1 MKKIIVVT
9 IIAIIVCSLS
19 YAKIYPTT
27 TIVPE
32 DNNLRFSDLMVEAN
46 DSRGRRVMITTE
58 NREKIPGFYYNACIN
73 EILKGSEIGIIEGYD
88 DGTFKPDNPVGKGDF
103 IKLAISLSLGINNNA
118 NGINRLDNYEIR
130 VPFEHYTAKYIA
142 IAEMQG
148 VIDHNQ
154 INSMNV
160 DDPITRL
167 EVITILSKIQI
178 KMKGIPQFTDGE
190 LPKYTD
196 ISPLTEEERALV
208 LHAARYRLLENMEST
223 TKEIELKPFINMTRA
238 EIARA
243 LMRVY

>member
-1 MKKIIVVT
+1 MKRIIVIT
-9 IIAIIVCSLS
+9 IIVSIICTLA
-19 YAKIYPTT
+19 YAKIYNTKELT
-27 TIVPE
+27 KKN
-32 DNNLRFSDLMVEAN
+32 DNLKFSDIQVEAY
-46 DSRGRRVMITTE
+46 DARGRRQEIRE
-58 NREKIPGFYYNACIN
+58 GNEKIPGYYYNFAIN

-103 IKLAISLSLGINNNA
+103 IKLAISLALGVNNNA
-118 NGINRLDNYEIR
+118 NGVNRIDNYELRI
-130 VPFEHYTAKYIA
+130 PFEHYTSKYVA

-148 VIDHNQ
+148 VIEHNQ

-178 KMKGIPQFTDGE
+178 LMKEIPQFKDGE

-196 ISPLTEEERALV
+196 ISSLTEEEKGYV
-208 LHAARYRLLENMEST
+208 LHAANYRLLENMEST
-223 TKEIELKPFINMTRA
+223 TQEKELKPYANMTRA